1 MQRKAI
7 AEYDERK
14 RREAEARRLRYVEQ
28 RKKASSKASKSQNT
42 TDTGAFSRLAALS
55 PNLSLLT
62 SAPSRRISSISAD
75 SDEERLLCENRG
87 RAPRQ
92 EPWQGELSRLRS
104 GVL

>member
-14 RREAEARRLRYVEQ
+14 RREAEARRLRYLEQ

-55 PNLSLLT
+55 LSFLT
-62 SAPSRRISSISAD
+62 SAPSPGGYPAFLQTVTKSAFYARIEAEHHDKS
-75 SDEERLLCENRG
+75 RG
-87 RAPRQ
+87 KV
-92 EPWQGELSRLRS
+92 S
-104 GVL
+104 